1 MYKKGKAKAFLSFYG
16 GDNRASP
23 KPRRGPL
30 GGMFR
35 TTLRPRRVTDLAS
48 YGREAH
54 LRLGTKKEGKS
65 LPFYGGD
72 NRARTCDLMHVKHA
86 L

>member
-16 GDNRASP
+16 GDNRAPP

-30 GGMFR
+30 GGTYR
-35 TTLRPRRVTDLAS
+35 TLLRPRRVTDLAS

-54 LRLGTKKEGKS
+54 LRLGTKKGRQKPS
-65 LPFYGGD
+65 LFLWWGQQGS
-72 NRARTCDLMHVKHA
+72 NL
-86 L
+86 